1 MPDSE
6 PARRLRAQLVSAL
19 ADDGRLPSPVWR
31 RAFERVRREL
41 FVPRFWRETDRG
53 WELVDGDRPDHHEDW
68 LEAMYR
74 DEVLFLRPDDDE
86 EPLRRSSSSMPS
98 VMATML
104 EALAVRDGDAVLEI
118 GTGSGYNAAL
128 LCERL
133 GSNRVTTVDCDVE
146 LVEAARQRL
155 SEHGYEPT
163 VAAAD
168 GFLGHAPTAPYDRV
182 IATCAVRQVP
192 RAWIAQTRPGGR
204 ILAMLPHGMAQLT
217 VDADGSAE
225 GRFHPFP
232 FDFMRMQGHWRPQ
245 PPDAEL
251 LALVDQGAGETTP
264 YGQPALVNER
274 NGQVAYYSLTQLVVF
289 GYRADVEV
297 AASRYLVVDLWDSSW
312 ALYDYERETV
322 TQGGPRRLWDT
333 QVALH
338 DAWCS
343 WGRPPR
349 ERFGLSVPADG
360 GRQEVWLDDPS
371 SECRWPLAGWE
382 PEPAGIGAETG
393 VRCEEAGVGRAR
405 PAEG

>member
-1 MPDSE
+1 VTPDSE
-6 PARRLRAQLVSAL
+6 HARRLREQLVSAL
-19 ADDGRLPSPVWR
+19 VEGGALPSLPWR
-31 RAFERVRREL
+31 HAFERVRRGL
-41 FVPRFWRETDRG
+41 FVPRFWRWTDTG
-53 WELVDGDRPDHHEDW
+53 WKLIDGDRPDQHEDW
-68 LEAMYR
+68 LTAVSS
-74 DEVLFLRPDDDE
+74 DEVLFLRPDDDD

-98 VMATML
+98 VMAIML
-104 EALAVRDGDAVLEI
+104 HALDAHDGDAVLEI

-133 GSNRVTTVDCDVE
+133 GSDRITTVDCDAE
-146 LVEAARQRL
+146 LVEAARRRL

-163 VAAAD
+163 VVAGD
-168 GFLGHAPTAPYDRV
+168 GFLGHAPNAPYDRV

-204 ILAMLPHGMAQLT
+204 ILAMLPNGMAQLI
-217 VDADGSAE
+217 VGADGSAE

-232 FDFMRMQGHWRPQ
+232 FDFMRMQGHWLPP

-251 LALVDQGAGETTP
+251 LALVDRGDGETKP
-264 YGQPALVNER
+264 YGRPAVVDEED
-274 NGQVAYYSLTQLVVF
+274 GQVAYYSLSRLVIY

-297 AASRYLVVDLWDSSW
+297 DASRYLVTDLWDSSW

-322 TQGGPRRLWDT
+322 TQGGPRRLLDT
-333 QVALH
+333 EVALY

-360 GRQEVWLDDPS
+360 GRQEVWLDDPR

-382 PEPAGIGAETG
+382 PEPAAIGAETSP
-393 VRCEEAGVGRAR
+393 RR
-405 PAEG
+405 